1 MGSFQFPD
9 VTVSFLQSTY
19 SIIEGN
25 TIPVCAE
32 LSSVADILVSVG
44 LTISEGTAELSTDFT
59 LSPSTQVLTFE
70 PGAIQS
76 CVSVAAMNDSIL
88 EVDEAFV
95 LLLVSNDVSVLISST
110 DESTTIEIPNQ
121 NSKDFGFVYTI

>member
-1 MGSFQFPD
+1 M
-9 VTVSFLQSTY
+9 
-19 SIIEGN
+19 
-25 TIPVCAE
+25 CAE

-76 CVSVAAMNDSIL
+76 CVNVAAMNDSIL